1 MTALVPCI
9 AISTGFVLL
18 TCFICEALRKIIEA
32 VVPEGLLKTALKEF
46 VAGAEL
52 CGCGFE
58 LIIIADNY
66 GVSTYAIFLF
76 SLTIWWAQHWGD
88 ATACPYLCF
97 EDCIN
102 GSMTFLETAV
112 RTIAATIGGVA
123 VFGYIQILWNL
134 EVAETHVGRSHSAA
148 WDKCSA
154 DLAIPVLHGCIVE
167 GVATLLCRLT
177 SKFLSDKEPQYSAA
191 IDSFVATSLVV
202 AGFNYSGGYYNP
214 VLATGLKMG
223 CRGHSHVEFGLV
235 YWLAASIGAIA
246 SIYVYPVLKNSFG
259 IKAKTE

>member
-58 LIIIADNY
+58 LIISKLFLSVPINYHSKIIFEISINIKFKTKFTIAVADNY

-97 EDCIN
+97 EDCLT

-123 VFGYIQILWNL
+123 VFGY
-134 EVAETHVGRSHSAA
+134 V
-148 WDKCSA
+148 
-154 DLAIPVLHGCIVE
+154 
-167 GVATLLCRLT
+167 
-177 SKFLSDKEPQYSAA
+177 
-191 IDSFVATSLVV
+191 
-202 AGFNYSGGYYNP
+202 
-214 VLATGLKMG
+214 
-223 CRGHSHVEFGLV
+223 
-235 YWLAASIGAIA
+235 
-246 SIYVYPVLKNSFG
+246 
-259 IKAKTE
+259 

>member
-1 MTALVPCI
+1 MALIPCI
-9 AISTGFVLL
+9 AISTAYVLL
-18 TCFICEALRKIIEA
+18 TCFLAEALRKVIESA
-32 VVPEGLLKTALKEF
+32 VPDGLLKTALKEA

-66 GVSTYAIFLF
+66 GVAAYAVYLF
-76 SLTIWWAQHWGD
+76 SLTIWWSQKWGD

-102 GSMTFLETAV
+102 GAMPILETAV
-112 RTIAATIGGVA
+112 RTVAATIGGVA
-123 VFGYIQILWNL
+123 IFKYIQILWNL

-148 WDKCSA
+148 FDKCSA
-154 DLAIPVLHGCIVE
+154 DLQIPLLFGAIVE
-167 GVATLLCRLT
+167 AGGTMLCRLT
-177 SKFLSDKEPQYSAA
+177 SKFLSDKEPQYAGA

-202 AGFNYSGGYYNP
+202 AAFNYSGGYYNP

-223 CRGHSHVEFGLV
+223 CRGHSHIEFGIV
-235 YWLAASIGAIA
+235 YWIGASIGAIA
-246 SIYVYPVLKNSFG
+246 AMYVYPLMKSTLG